1 MVLDDFILSQRESRY
16 KACRRPLRRFREK
29 SQFHAVIFV
38 PHDRNERNKNGKERR
53 PFPVLLPLFFLREAD
68 GDLRALAD
76 LAFERD
82 RAMVVRHG
90 VLDDGQPQPR
100 AAARLGVALVHAV
113 EALEDAALMLRRD
126 ADARVAHGETGAAA
140 LGADAHIHAAA
151 VRVVFDRVVAEVVSD
166 LIEEPPH
173 AGDRGVLARDDDP
186 PVKKYCSQ
194 EHCREP

>member
-1 MVLDDFILSQRESRY
+1 MVLDGFILSQCESRH
-16 KACRRPLRRFREK
+16 KACRCPPHRFREK
-29 SQFHAVIFV
+29 RQFHAVIFV
-38 PHDRNERNKNGKERR
+38 PHNRNERNKNGKERR
-53 PFPVLLPLFFLREAD
+53 LFPILLPLFFLREVD

-126 ADARVAHGETGAAA
+126 ADARVAHRETDAAA
-140 LGADAHIHAAA
+140 P
-151 VRVVFDRVVAEVVSD
+151 RR
-166 LIEEPPH
+166 
-173 AGDRGVLARDDDP
+173 
-186 PVKKYCSQ
+186 
-194 EHCREP
+194 